1 MQGSDGSVGSSR
13 ENCCPRL
20 GSLATDAPFNP
31 AMFKPMK
38 LFSQDFFTSR
48 WLASLRWNS
57 IHTKLLAT
65 YLLLLVLGTSLMS
78 GYILWTFYAFFMQS
92 RQTDLENWAVAL
104 SESIADV
111 LEEKDTQRVQII
123 VRRYGAPDNI
133 TLRVFDAQGLL
144 LASSDPQRD
153 RQITNWLPIPG
164 VSEALHGR
172 SAQGVA
178 KGVLSTDDRLYIVKP
193 MTRKGR
199 LLGILRISIT
209 LEQFQKQFA
218 RVIWTIL
225 AALGI
230 TIFLCTLVSDR
241 LARSLSK
248 PIEVMRNFAIRVGGG
263 QFDDRLMIRQS
274 NELDQLATELNRMSE
289 RLKSLDEERRAFLA
303 NVSHELRT
311 PVSNVQVT
319 IEALERG
326 AVDELELR
334 DRFFQTIKEE
344 TKRLSGLIHDLL
356 DLGRLEAGVTLLEIQ
371 AIALQSVISRAIR
384 AMEVRMQA
392 KNVTVQVDVD
402 DLRVMGDSERLLQ
415 AFLNLLDNAIK
426 YSTPSACIFIAAS
439 RHKQQALISIRDQG
453 SGIPETDLPRI
464 FEQFY
469 TTSRSSKQSGV
480 GLGLAIARRIIE
492 AHGGSITASSKAG
505 QGAVFTLS
513 LPLES

>member
-1 MQGSDGSVGSSR
+1 
-13 ENCCPRL
+13 
-20 GSLATDAPFNP
+20 
-31 AMFKPMK
+31 MK
-38 LFSQDFFTSR
+38 LLS
-48 WLASLRWNS
+48 
-57 IHTKLLAT
+57 T
-65 YLLLLVLGTSLMS
+65 YLLLIVSGTSLMS

-92 RQTDLENWAVAL
+92 RQTDLENWSTAL
-104 SESIADV
+104 SESVTDV
-111 LEEKDTQRVQII
+111 LEAKDTQGVQLI
-123 VRRYGAPDNI
+123 VQRYGAPANI
-133 TLRVFDAQGLL
+133 TLRVFDAQGSL
-144 LASSDPQRD
+144 LATSDPQTD

-164 VSEALHGR
+164 VSEALRGHE
-172 SAQGVA
+172 AQGVA
-178 KGVLSTDDRLYIVKP
+178 KGVLSTSDRIYIAKP
-193 MTRKGR
+193 MVRNGQ

-218 RVIWTIL
+218 SVTWTIL
-225 AALGI
+225 AALAL
-230 TIFLCTLVSDR
+230 TIFLCALVSDR

-248 PIEVMRNFAIRVGGG
+248 PIEVMRSFAIRVGGG
-263 QFDDRLMIRQS
+263 QFDDRLTIRQS
-274 NELDQLATELNRMSE
+274 NELDQLATELNRMSA
-289 RLKSLDEERRAFLA
+289 RLKSLDEERRVFLA

-356 DLGRLEAGVTLLEIQ
+356 DLGRLEAGITLLEIQ
-371 AIALQSVISRAIR
+371 AIALKGVISRAIR
-384 AMEVRMQA
+384 AMEVRLQA
-392 KNVTVQVDVD
+392 KNVAVQVDVE

-426 YSTPSACIFIAAS
+426 YSTPNACIFITAS
-439 RHKQQALISIRDQG
+439 RNKQQALISIRDQG
-453 SGIPETDLPRI
+453 SGIPETNLPRI

-469 TTSRSSKQSGV
+469 TTSHSTKQSGV
-480 GLGLAIARRIIE
+480 GLGLAIAKRIIE
-492 AHGGSITASSKAG
+492 AHGGSITANSKPG

>member
-1 MQGSDGSVGSSR
+1 
-13 ENCCPRL
+13 
-20 GSLATDAPFNP
+20 
-31 AMFKPMK
+31 MK
-38 LFSQDFFTSR
+38 LLS
-48 WLASLRWNS
+48 
-57 IHTKLLAT
+57 T
-65 YLLLLVLGTSLMS
+65 YLLLIVSGTSLMS

-92 RQTDLENWAVAL
+92 RQTDLENWSTAL
-104 SESIADV
+104 SESVTEV
-111 LEEKDTQRVQII
+111 LEAKDTQGVQNI
-123 VRRYGAPDNI
+123 VQRYGAPANI
-133 TLRVFDAQGLL
+133 TLRVFDAQGSLI
-144 LASSDPQRD
+144 ATSDPQTD

-164 VSEALHGR
+164 VSEALRGQA
-172 SAQGVA
+172 AQGVA
-178 KGVLSTDDRLYIVKP
+178 KGVLSTSDRIYIAKP
-193 MTRKGR
+193 ITRNGQ

-209 LEQFQKQFA
+209 LEQFQRQFA
-218 RVIWTIL
+218 SVTWTVL
-225 AALGI
+225 AALVL
-230 TIFLCTLVSDR
+230 TIFLCTLVSER

-263 QFDDRLMIRQS
+263 QFDDRLTIHQS
-274 NELDQLATELNRMSE
+274 NELDQLATELNRMSA
-289 RLKSLDEERRAFLA
+289 RLKSLDEERRVFLA

-356 DLGRLEAGVTLLEIQ
+356 DLGRLEAGVTQLEIQ
-371 AIALQSVISRAIR
+371 AIALHHVITRAIR

-392 KNVTVQVDVD
+392 KNVTVQVDVE

-426 YSTPSACIFIAAS
+426 YSTPNARIFITAS
-439 RHKQQALISIRDQG
+439 RNKQQALISIRDQG
-453 SGIPETDLPRI
+453 SGIPETHLPRI

-469 TTSRSSKQSGV
+469 TTSHSTKQSGV
-480 GLGLAIARRIIE
+480 GLGLAIAKRIIE
-492 AHGGSITASSKAG
+492 AHGGNIIANSKPG

>member
-1 MQGSDGSVGSSR
+1 
-13 ENCCPRL
+13 
-20 GSLATDAPFNP
+20 
-31 AMFKPMK
+31 
-38 LFSQDFFTSR
+38 
-48 WLASLRWNS
+48 
-57 IHTKLLAT
+57 
-65 YLLLLVLGTSLMS
+65 
-78 GYILWTFYAFFMQS
+78 MQS
-92 RQTDLENWAVAL
+92 RQTDLENWSTAL
-104 SESIADV
+104 SESVADV
-111 LEEKDTQRVQII
+111 LEEKDTQRLQII
-123 VRRYGAPDNI
+123 VQRYGAPANI
-133 TLRVFDAQGLL
+133 TLRVFDTQGSL
-144 LASSDPQRD
+144 LATSDPQID
-153 RQITNWLPIPG
+153 RQITNWLSVPG
-164 VSEALHGR
+164 VSEALQGY

-178 KGVLSTDDRLYIVKP
+178 KGILSTHDRLYIAKP
-193 MTRKGR
+193 IIRNGQS
-199 LLGILRISIT
+199 LGILRLSIT

-218 RVIWTIL
+218 KVIWTIL

-230 TIFLCTLVSDR
+230 TIFLCSLISDY

-263 QFDDRLMIRQS
+263 QFDDRLTIRQS

-289 RLKSLDEERRAFLA
+289 RLKSLDDERRAFLA

-334 DRFFQTIKEE
+334 DHFFQTIKEE
-344 TKRLSGLIHDLL
+344 TKRLAGLIHDLL
-356 DLGRLEAGVTLLEIQ
+356 DLGRLEAGVTILEIQ
-371 AIALQSVISRAIR
+371 AIVLQSVISRAIR

-392 KNVTVQVDVD
+392 KNLTVQVDVE

-426 YSTPSACIFIAAS
+426 YSTPNAFIFIAAS
-439 RHKQQALISIRDQG
+439 RYKQQALISIRDQG
-453 SGIPETDLPRI
+453 SGIPETALPRI

-469 TTSRSSKQSGV
+469 TTSHSTKHSGV

-505 QGAVFTLS
+505 QGAIFTLL
-513 LPLES
+513 LPLQS